1 MCSIDKSKNLLDNI
15 IEHILEKG
23 ALGILENVV
32 SWTKGGYEDMNIY
45 FVTCLAFIVSGAV
58 AITFRVT
65 NKNVKRHTIEFICGK
80 FLKFKTD
87 TEFI

>member
-1 MCSIDKSKNLLDNI
+1 
-15 IEHILEKG
+15 
-23 ALGILENVV
+23 
-32 SWTKGGYEDMNIY
+32 MNIY
-45 FVTCLAFIVSGAV
+45 FVTCLAFIVSGTV

-65 NKNVKRHTIEFICGK
+65 KKNVKRHTIEFICGK